1 MKSYSRF
8 LTTTLTAAYLSMAGT
23 AALGDDTEIFF
34 NNAQQIVKPNVM
46 LILDVSGSMGTD
58 DVVVDAAAGTT
69 ETRLAAMKRAAK
81 DLVNSLTDVKVGLM
95 IFGGS
100 EGAYFKA
107 PIADISTQRSSLIN
121 KIDGL
126 VDSGGTPLS
135 ESLFEAMRYYQ
146 GGSVF
151 IRSHDEDGTQVAGIV
166 DSSDS
171 TKFDS
176 PIEYSCQSNYALVL
190 TDGAPTNDS
199 NHETTIESA
208 VGTCSDNCLD
218 EIADYMWTED
228 MIPSASDPNGDF
240 PGDQK
245 VRTYTIGLKS
255 QQTLLEDTARKGG
268 GSYFVADNASQ
279 LTAALKQVFD
289 DAKAQST
296 TYVAPGI
303 AVNSFDRLNH
313 LDTLYY
319 ALFESAEGAIWNGN
333 LKRYKLDIQ
342 KNATTGENEA
352 VIVDVNGNAA
362 IDQATGFF
370 KKTARSW
377 WTPIADGPDG
387 PDVAKGGAASQLPDT
402 TSARNVF
409 SNLNSRKSDL
419 SDNSNSVVAN
429 NNNLT
434 KADFGDSTM
443 TDAEFSKLISWTRGV
458 DVNDED
464 GDNDT
469 TDARKL
475 LADPLHSVPQLVIY
489 SGTTVANQDTTIYY
503 GDNQG
508 YIHAVDG
515 EDGSS
520 YFSFIP
526 KELLSNQPA
535 MMNSTSASAK
545 EYGMDGTVVSWI
557 YDDNFDGQI
566 KAADNDFVYIYS
578 GMRRGGRSY
587 YALDVTDRTA
597 PSLLWQITGG
607 VSGTDYEEMGQTWST
622 PVKTKI
628 AIGNSNYDVLIFG
641 GGYDPDQ
648 DNATVRTADDE
659 GRAVYIVDATN
670 GNVLWWAG
678 PTGSGADMEMADMDY
693 SIPAAPK
700 VLDVNG
706 DGLADQIYVGDMGGQ
721 IFRFDISNTAKLT
734 DLVTGGRIADFGG
747 STTASNRRFYH
758 SPDLFGIKLGGVRYL
773 GLIIGS
779 GFQAHPLNKDV
790 DDRIYMMKISAVS
803 SAPLDPTD
811 ATQTT
816 VLYKS
821 LTESDLYDAT
831 DNLIQQ
837 GTSTEKTA
845 AASAL
850 ATADGWFIKLDN
862 NPGEKV
868 LSESVTVNN
877 EVFITTYEPKASS
890 DPCRPPTGT
899 SRLYHIS
906 VLDGS
911 AVRNYYTSDG
921 KGDDELTRPD
931 RYVELDVPLPSN
943 PQRMRVDDTDVICVG
958 TDCQTIKSIKGVV
971 ETYWYED

>member
-34 NNAQQIVKPNVM
+34 NNSQQLVKPNVM

-95 IFGGS
+95 IFGGD

-107 PIADISTQRSSLIN
+107 PIADVSTQRTALIN

-126 VDSGGTPLS
+126 WDGGNTPLS

-146 GGSVF
+146 GGNVF
-151 IRSHDEDGTQVAGIV
+151 IRSIDEDGSQVAGIV

-190 TDGAPTNDS
+190 TDGAPTSDT
-199 NHETTIESA
+199 NHETTIESV
-208 VGTCSDNCLD
+208 VGTCSGNCLD

-228 MIPSASDPNGDF
+228 MIPAAVDPNDDF
-240 PGDQK
+240 PGQQK
-245 VRTYTIGLKS
+245 VATYTIGFKTN
-255 QQTLLEDTARKGG
+255 QTLLSDTASKGG
-268 GSYFVADNASQ
+268 GQYLLANDSSQ
-279 LTAALKQVFD
+279 LATALKQVFD
-289 DAKAQST
+289 DVNARST

-319 ALFESAEGAIWNGN
+319 ALFESDKGAIWNGN

-342 KNATTGENEA
+342 TNAQTGKDEA

-370 KKTARSW
+370 KDNAKSW
-377 WTPIADGPDG
+377 WSPVVDGPN
-387 PDVAKGGAASQLPDT
+387 VAKGGAASKLPDT
-402 TSARNVF
+402 TSTRKVF

-475 LADPLHSVPQLVIY
+475 LADPLHSVPQLVVY

-508 YIHAVDG
+508 YIHAIDG
-515 EDGSS
+515 DDGSS

-526 KELLSNQPA
+526 RELLAKQPA
-535 MMNSTSASAK
+535 MMNSTSTSAK
-545 EYGMDGTVVSWI
+545 EYGMDGTVVSWS
-557 YDDNFDGQI
+557 YDDDYDG
-566 KAADNDFVYIYS
+566 ALTGNNDFVYIYS

-597 PSLLWQITGG
+597 PSLLWRITGG
-607 VSGTDYEEMGQTWST
+607 VSGNAFEEMGQTWST

-670 GNVLWWAG
+670 GNLLWWAG
-678 PTGSGADMEMADMDY
+678 PTGSGANMEMADMDY
-693 SIPAAPK
+693 SIPASPK